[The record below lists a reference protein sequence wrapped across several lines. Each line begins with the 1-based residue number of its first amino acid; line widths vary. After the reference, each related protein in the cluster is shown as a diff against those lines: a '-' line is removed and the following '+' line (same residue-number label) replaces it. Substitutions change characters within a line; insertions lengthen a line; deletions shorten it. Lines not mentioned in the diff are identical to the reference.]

1 MSDKNPIKKM
11 NKILIRILLG
21 LILCS
26 AFLQG
31 GTSLTDTLSSSV
43 LGQNWYVRIFLPDL
57 FDPDTNT
64 YPAFFLLHGSG
75 GDEQAWDPIIH
86 LLDSLIR
93 EKEIAPC
100 IAVAPASGTSWWV
113 DGSNPWETA
122 FIKELIP
129 YVTRKYHL
137 TDHRDGRCVA
147 GFSMGGYGALRYGL
161 RYPELFS
168 SAILLSPAIY
178 NGLPPK
184 ESSARSSGAFGNP
197 FQAAL
202 WNDRNYPAILQDYLK
217 QENQVFFFISAGD
230 DDWNH
235 PEWFHYNIEQQV
247 VLLYGLLN
255 KKNNNPAELRI
266 VNGGHNW
273 NVWKPLF
280 VEGLKS
286 IRHHSPYFSF
296 NNQYSNPF

>member
-1 MSDKNPIKKM
+1 
-11 NKILIRILLG
+11 
-21 LILCS
+21 
-26 AFLQG
+26 
-31 GTSLTDTLSSSV
+31 
-43 LGQNWYVRIFLPDL
+43 
-57 FDPDTNT
+57 
-64 YPAFFLLHGSG
+64 
-75 GDEQAWDPIIH
+75 
-86 LLDSLIR
+86 
-93 EKEIAPC
+93 
-100 IAVAPASGTSWWV
+100 V

-235 PEWFHYNIEQQV
+235 PEGFHYNIEQQV

-255 KKNNNPAELRI
+255 KKNNNPAEL
-266 VNGGHNW
+266 
-273 NVWKPLF
+273 
-280 VEGLKS
+280 
-286 IRHHSPYFSF
+286 
-296 NNQYSNPF
+296 